1 MGQEISEKKNPGK
14 ISAGPEHVKEKTLR
28 MEDLQTIGR
37 WLVIGG
43 ISLAVVGGLIWLLG
57 KYFDLQNIPG
67 TIKIQASGLTCVFP
81 VLASIVLSVIL
92 TILINVIIRG
102 LNR

>member
-1 MGQEISEKKNPGK
+1 MQ
-14 ISAGPEHVKEKTLR
+14 
-28 MEDLQTIGR
+28 DIGR

-57 KYFDLQNIPG
+57 RFFNLQNLPG
-67 TIKIQASGLTCVFP
+67 TIKIETSGLTCVIP
-81 VLASIVLSVIL
+81 LLASIVLSVLL
-92 TILINVIIRG
+92 TILVNGVLRG